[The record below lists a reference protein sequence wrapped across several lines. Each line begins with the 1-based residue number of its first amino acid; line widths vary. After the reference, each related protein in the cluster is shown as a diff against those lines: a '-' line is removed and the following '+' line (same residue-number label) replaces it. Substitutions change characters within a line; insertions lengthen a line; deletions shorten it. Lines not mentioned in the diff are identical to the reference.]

1 MRSIFKIILF
11 IPWCILFSIGTQFLS
26 IPSNGIELS
35 TGSNMVL
42 ENSLNPASLSMDKNT
57 SLNFSHGNWLAD
69 SKVSSLK
76 WTFPNKKSS
85 FGVDLKYASLGDLE
99 LRTERPTDDHL
110 AYYNASGFSLGGLY
124 SKEFDRFNAG
134 AAIRFVRI
142 DLYTENSTGIA
153 IDLGTKYHLSRSTVL
168 GAAIMNI
175 GKMSELKNETPALP
189 MRLLMTGTYTI
200 EGENMTNEISI
211 TGEWSQLS
219 QGGVGYV
226 STSAGWNGLIVRLG
240 SKLSK
245 DVLEIRG
252 GFGFSFGMYRL
263 NYGISYG
270 SQDLGLPH
278 MIDLSIVLP

>member
-1 MRSIFKIILF
+1 
-11 IPWCILFSIGTQFLS
+11 
-26 IPSNGIELS
+26 
-35 TGSNMVL
+35 MVL
-42 ENSLNPASLSMDKNT
+42 ENGLNPASLSMDKNT

-175 GKMSELKNETPALP
+175 GKMSELKNET
-189 MRLLMTGTYTI
+189 REKLLVKKEEPG
-200 EGENMTNEISI
+200 
-211 TGEWSQLS
+211 
-219 QGGVGYV
+219 
-226 STSAGWNGLIVRLG
+226 
-240 SKLSK
+240 
-245 DVLEIRG
+245 
-252 GFGFSFGMYRL
+252 
-263 NYGISYG
+263 NY
-270 SQDLGLPH
+270 
-278 MIDLSIVLP
+278 IDILSIIEQPNFIEFYKKELEDLNKK

>member
-42 ENSLNPASLSMDKNT
+42 ENGLNPASLSMDKNT

-124 SKEFDRFNAG
+124 
-134 AAIRFVRI
+134 
-142 DLYTENSTGIA
+142 
-153 IDLGTKYHLSRSTVL
+153 
-168 GAAIMNI
+168 
-175 GKMSELKNETPALP
+175 
-189 MRLLMTGTYTI
+189 
-200 EGENMTNEISI
+200 
-211 TGEWSQLS
+211 
-219 QGGVGYV
+219 
-226 STSAGWNGLIVRLG
+226 
-240 SKLSK
+240 
-245 DVLEIRG
+245 
-252 GFGFSFGMYRL
+252 
-263 NYGISYG
+263 
-270 SQDLGLPH
+270 
-278 MIDLSIVLP
+278 